1 MSPVA
6 NHLPERLLQMKTLDV
21 ITIGR
26 SSVDLY
32 GAQVG
37 GRLEDMGSFQKY
49 VGGSPTNMATGTA
62 RLGLKSA
69 LITRVGD
76 EHMGRFLRE
85 ELAREGVDVRG
96 VKTDPE
102 RLTALVLLGIRDD
115 KRFPL
120 IFYRE
125 NCADMALCEDDIEEA
140 FIAEARAVV
149 ATGTHLS
156 HSRTEAAVLKAL
168 DLARKHGAQTA
179 LDIDYRPNLWGLAG
193 HGDGESRFI
202 ESAAVTGRLQ
212 STLHLFDLIVGTEEE
227 FHIAGGTTDT
237 IAALRAVRAITPA
250 VLVCKRGPMGAS
262 AFTGAI
268 PDTLDQGEAG
278 PGFPVEVF
286 NVLGAG
292 DGFMSGLIKGWLD
305 GEPWPVALTYA
316 NACGAFAVS
325 RHGCTPAY
333 PSLQEL
339 QFFLE
344 RGVKVPALRKDA
356 ALEQMHWATNRTRDW
371 PDLRVFAFDHRMQL
385 EAMDGATPEK
395 IGAFKLLCLEAALQV
410 SGGKGGHGILCDSR
424 LGRQALYAA
433 AGTGLWI
440 ARPVEWPGSRPL
452 TLEPE
457 IGPDYGGL
465 SEWPLDHVVKVLCFY
480 HPGDTAEMKAAQEA
494 VVTRLFHA
502 ARRNRLELLL
512 EIIPSKVGP
521 VTDSTSA
528 EVIQR
533 FYDIGVFPDWWKLE
547 PFATDAAWTNA
558 CAAITQNDPYTR
570 GVVVLGLD
578 AAESAL
584 AASLA
589 LAARHDL
596 VKGFAVGRTIFADA
610 ARAWLGGQITDA
622 VAVTMMAERYQRL
635 CSIWDG
641 ARGQRGMTA

>member
-1 MSPVA
+1 
-6 NHLPERLLQMKTLDV
+6 MKTLDV

-115 KRFPL
+115 KQFPL

-125 NCADMALCEDDIEEA
+125 NCADMALCEDDIDEG

-168 DLARKHGAQTA
+168 HLARKHGAQTA

-202 ESAAVTGRLQ
+202 ESAAVTKRLQ

-250 VLVCKRGPMGAS
+250 TLVCKRGPMGAA

-268 PDTLDQGEAG
+268 PDALDEGQAG
-278 PGFPVEVF
+278 PGFPIEVF

-305 GEPWPVALTYA
+305 GEAWPVTLTYA

-333 PSLQEL
+333 PSWEEL
-339 QFFLE
+339 QFFLK
-344 RGVKVPALRKDA
+344 RGVTVPALRKDA
-356 ALEQMHWATNRTRDW
+356 TLEQMHWSTNRNGDW
-371 PDLRVFAFDHRMQL
+371 STMRVFAFDHRMQL
-385 EAMDGATPEK
+385 EAMAGATPDK
-395 IGAFKLLCLEAALQV
+395 IGAFKLLCLQAALQV
-410 SGGKGGHGILCDSR
+410 ADGQGGHGILCDSR

-480 HPGDTAEMKAAQEA
+480 HPDDTAEMKAEQEA
-494 VVTRLFHA
+494 TVTRLFHA

-521 VTDSTSA
+521 VTDTTSA

-533 FYDIGVFPDWWKLE
+533 FYDIGIYPDWWKLE

-558 CAAITQNDPYTR
+558 CTAITRNDPHTR

-578 AAESAL
+578 AEESAL

-622 VAVTMMAERYQRL
+622 EAVEMMAERYQRL
-635 CSIWDG
+635 CTIWDR
-641 ARGQRGMTA
+641 ARGQKGMTA